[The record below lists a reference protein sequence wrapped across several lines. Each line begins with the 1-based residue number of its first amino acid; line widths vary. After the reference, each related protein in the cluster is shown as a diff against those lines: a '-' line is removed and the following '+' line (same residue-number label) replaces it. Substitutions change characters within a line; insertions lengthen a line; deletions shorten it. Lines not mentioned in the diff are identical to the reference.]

1 MSSLNNNYIIS
12 STIIYGLYFTDYS
25 EQIEEL
31 KLELKNIIRL
41 NKLKKVNNET
51 NFISI
56 IEIQNK
62 IKDLENKSITSGST
76 NPYTTS
82 SIYSGNYQLIN
93 YPVTTSIYPNNFI
106 ITTTSTTNT
115 CHCTLCQHANVL
127 LNMTKPRNSN
137 GNITLVN

>member
-115 CHCTLCQHANVL
+115 FL
-127 LNMTKPRNSN
+127 SY
-137 GNITLVN
+137 I